1 MKEYLKDVENFIGE
15 QDYWNPN
22 LINLEKL
29 FEPYEAAKAKYLKP
43 LFGDKLIVSKEI
55 AVSDEEYLFDEMGK
69 LCRDSELI
77 AAIERLEPSY
87 SFSLRELVKNKSTVK
102 YRFRHS
108 SKPNTTL
115 QFAEGT
121 KIMKIISKVID
132 TFPEALPA
140 NAKEEFEEFRLKH
153 SRILNRKER
162 TDTLYLSIHPLD
174 YITMSDNEE
183 NWSSC
188 MSWFEEG
195 DYHCG
200 TVEMMNS
207 PNVIVA
213 YFSSNKHDYYSW
225 NSKIWRKLYIVT
237 EDYCVGIK
245 GYPYQIESIDKEV
258 FNFIAELRSGHYAT
272 NQIDIVS
279 KGITQNLR
287 NKDEQPLCMSW
298 EASGHM
304 YNDFNGNPRPIMY
317 SEAFINR
324 IENSEITNKNT
335 EYCGVTSCMYCGRIG
350 DSHEDFV
357 ADSHACNDCD
367 GRVKCCMCG
376 EIMFGGD
383 HYFTGEDGNVLCYDC
398 WHNEYSDYISCCHDC
413 NGVQEYKYVDS
424 QFLTEASLEDYS
436 DRPYFTTIW
445 LKCWGQ
451 IKICLDCYFK
461 MRDMKLFESGYE
473 ISAENLKKFLN
484 ITPEKYPE
492 GSYMRLIIQKASL
505 WKGYSNY

>member
-1 MKEYLKDVENFIGE
+1 MKEYLNDVENFIGR
-15 QDYWNPN
+15 QDYWNPS
-22 LINLEKL
+22 LINLKKL
-29 FEPYEAAKAKYLKP
+29 FEPYEVAKAQYLKP

-55 AVSDEEYLFDEMGK
+55 TVSDEEYLLNEMAE
-69 LCRDSELI
+69 LYHNTELI
-77 AAIERLEPSY
+77 SKVEKLEVENWG
-87 SFSLRELVKNKSTVK
+87 FSTKEFIQNKSITRYTYK
-102 YRFRHS
+102 HYSNPDTILRF
-108 SKPNTTL
+108 
-115 QFAEGT
+115 AAGT

-132 TFPEALPA
+132 TFPKAFST

-153 SRILNRKER
+153 SCILNRKEK

-174 YITMSDNEE
+174 YITMSDNME

-213 YFSSNKHDYYSW
+213 YFSSDKHDYYGW

-272 NQIDIVS
+272 NQIDTVS
-279 KGITQNLR
+279 KGVTQNLH
-287 NKDEQPLCMSW
+287 NKNGQTLCMGW

-304 YNDFNGNPRPIMY
+304 YNDFNSRPRPIMY
-317 SEAFINR
+317 SEAFISE
-324 IENSEITNKNT
+324 IENSDILFKNT

-350 DSHEDFV
+350 DTDEDFV
-357 ADSHACNDCD
+357 ANSHACNDCD
-367 GRVKCCMCG
+367 GRVRCYECG
-376 EIMFGGD
+376 EIMYHGD
-383 HYFTGEDGNVLCYDC
+383 NHFTDDNGNILCYDC
-398 WHNEYSDYISCCHDC
+398 WHNNYSESIDCCHNSDDD
-413 NGVQEYKYVDS
+413 ETYKYVDPVYLKNS
-424 QFLTEASLEDYS
+424 TLEYYL

-445 LKCWGQ
+445 LKRWGS
-451 IKICLDCYFK
+451 INICPCCYFK
-461 MRDMKLFESGYE
+461 MRDMKLLEFDSSINAIDFE
-473 ISAENLKKFLN
+473 KFLN
-484 ITPEKYPE
+484 ETPEKYPE
-492 GSYMRLIIQKASL
+492 GSHMRSIARRALTIEKC
-505 WKGYSNY
+505 W